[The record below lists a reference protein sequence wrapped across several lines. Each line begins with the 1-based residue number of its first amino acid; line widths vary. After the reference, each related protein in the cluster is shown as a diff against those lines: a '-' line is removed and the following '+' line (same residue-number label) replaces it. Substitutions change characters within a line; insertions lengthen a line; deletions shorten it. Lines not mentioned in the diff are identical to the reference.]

1 MNMPRIV
8 PALLA
13 TVLLSLLLIGG
24 EVCFAA
30 SEPLLARSDMMTVDE
45 LRPGM
50 KGVGK
55 SVFKG
60 TKVESFGVTVIGV
73 LRKVDFDGDIILVRI
88 DSGPPVIQ
96 GFGVAQGMSGSPIYV
111 NGKLIGAL
119 AYAWSF
125 AKTPIAGVTPIT
137 QMLEAY
143 EPGSS
148 PVRLGGTLRAAEP
161 FTVDGVPV
169 ERGVVLPPGTTRT
182 ARPGV
187 ATLTPISTPVIVT
200 GLSPRLMEALREA
213 MEPLGL
219 VPLAGGG

>member
-1 MNMPRIV
+1 MLRIG
-8 PALLA
+8 PATL
-13 TVLLSLLLIGG
+13 TMVLLSLLLIGG
-24 EVCFAA
+24 EACFGA
-30 SEPLLARSDMMTVDE
+30 SEPLIARSDMMTVEE

-60 TKVESFGVTVIGV
+60 TNVESFGVTVIGV

-88 DSGPPVIQ
+88 DSGPPITQ

-125 AKTPIAGVTPIT
+125 AKTPIAGVTPIA
-137 QMLEAY
+137 QMLEAF

-148 PVRLGGTLRAAEP
+148 PVRLGGALRAAEP
-161 FTVDGVPV
+161 FTVDDVRI
-169 ERGVVLPPGTTRT
+169 ERGLVVPPGT
-182 ARPGV
+182 AMSAGPGV
-187 ATLTPISTPVIVT
+187 ATLTPISTPVP
-200 GLSPRLMEALREA
+200 S
-213 MEPLGL
+213 
-219 VPLAGGG
+219 